1 VTPARRGPTPW
12 RHAAAAAAIVA
23 GLALLAPAAA
33 LADDGCPGAD
43 TVVAPQDSGALAGP
57 TLCLLNTQRAAAG
70 LEAVSV
76 RPALTG
82 AAAAFSAQMV
92 GGSFFAHR
100 APGGPD
106 LVARLRRAGYLGPRT
121 TVWVVGEN
129 LAWARATAATARGIV
144 AAWMASPAHR
154 ANILEPGFRDIGIGI
169 AGGTPGDAGAGV
181 TVTTDFGRA
190 IRSASPQRR
199 LRPGRRV
206 RHRRPAR
213 GWHAPGPPQI
223 APPTR

>member
-57 TLCLLNTQRAAAG
+57 TLCLLNAQRDAAG

-154 ANILEPGFRDIGIGI
+154 ATILEPSFRDIGIGI
-169 AGGTPGDAGAGV
+169 VGGTPGDAGAGV

-190 IRSASPQRR
+190 IRTPSPRR
-199 LRPGRRV
+199 RSRPRRGI
-206 RHRRPAR
+206 RHRRPAP
-213 GWHAPGPPQI
+213 GWRAPGPPQI
-223 APPTR
+223 GPAMR

>member
-1 VTPARRGPTPW
+1 
-12 RHAAAAAAIVA
+12 
-23 GLALLAPAAA
+23 
-33 LADDGCPGAD
+33 
-43 TVVAPQDSGALAGP
+43 
-57 TLCLLNTQRAAAG
+57 
-70 LEAVSV
+70 
-76 RPALTG
+76 
-82 AAAAFSAQMV
+82 MV

-154 ANILEPGFRDIGIGI
+154 ANILEPSFRDIGIGI
-169 AGGTPGDAGAGV
+169 VGGTPGDAGAGV

-190 IRSASPQRR
+190 IRTPSPRR
-199 LRPGRRV
+199 RSRPRRGI
-206 RHRRPAR
+206 RHRRPAP
-213 GWHAPGPPQI
+213 GWRAPGPPQI
-223 APPTR
+223 GPAMR